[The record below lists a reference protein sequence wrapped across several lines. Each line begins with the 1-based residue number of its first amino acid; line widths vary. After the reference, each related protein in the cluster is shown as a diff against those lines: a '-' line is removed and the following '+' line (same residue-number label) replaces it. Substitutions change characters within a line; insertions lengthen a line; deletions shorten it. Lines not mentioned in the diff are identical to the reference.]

1 MNLGL
6 QAGSQWA
13 GSADGPEREA
23 GGDGDLGWEGT
34 SQAHVDDDHQSV
46 VVMVVA
52 VAAVVAAVAAAV
64 VVVVVVVEVVDIPEA
79 EGKDEDGELGA
90 ARTSTE
96 RRWEEEAVGHGG
108 TK

>member
-1 MNLGL
+1 M
-6 QAGSQWA
+6 
-13 GSADGPEREA
+13 
-23 GGDGDLGWEGT
+23 GGDGDLGREGT

-52 VAAVVAAVAAAV
+52 VAAVVAAAAAV
-64 VVVVVVVEVVDIPEA
+64 AVVVDEVVDIPEG
-79 EGKDEDGELGA
+79 EGKDEEGELGA